1 MQILRGTYLYRNV
14 VIYLKFSFLGHP
26 VFSLATRLEKSPLKG
41 GWAFLVLIN
50 QEEGASHLGEGPGKL
65 SLCTKVTPLLV

>member
-1 MQILRGTYLYRNV
+1 MQILHGTYLYQNV
-14 VIYLKFSFLGHP
+14 VIYLKFSLLGHP
-26 VFSLATRLEKSPLKG
+26 VFSLSTRLEKSPLKG
-41 GWAFLVLIN
+41 VGIPGVIN